1 MERAL
6 NPLVTLKDPDT
17 GKIWK
22 VDQFKE
28 IKNVNADVYERWVVN
43 CVVPKDVLQKLIQ
56 VDFLE
61 PVLVKGKAVLSL
73 CAIFMRHAA
82 PAWMPLNMGP
92 GSHNCALRVACTD
105 TRDGSPAVWV
115 DKRHTDSFLGPVLG
129 LLGFPPVITGLKVK
143 QREDE
148 LKFICKGREL
158 VCELQTGYGSQES
171 LFDRDKDFD
180 DYFCAGVRSYS
191 PFGKG
196 NRIEI
201 IDLHK
206 MTDNGF
212 HKKELTGILKT
223 HLGEWAVESVYLTE
237 NGLYKWAH
245 EGQV

>member
-1 MERAL
+1 M
-6 NPLVTLKDPDT
+6 NPLIALKDPDT
-17 GKIWK
+17 GKVWK
-22 VDQFKE
+22 LDHFKE

-43 CVVPKDVLQKLIQ
+43 CEVEEKTVRDLVKL
-56 VDFLE
+56 DCLE

-82 PAWMPLNMGP
+82 PAWMPLSLGP

-143 QREDE
+143 QTKKCLEFRTKNSEIE
-148 LKFICKGREL
+148 CLLTKGE
-158 VCELQTGYGSQES
+158 EKNDN
-171 LFDRDKDFD
+171 LFDKDSDFD

-196 NRIEI
+196 KRIEI
-201 IDLHK
+201 MDLHK
-206 MTDNGF
+206 LKDNKFYKQNLRG
-212 HKKELTGILKT
+212 TLKT
-223 HLGEWAVESVYLTE
+223 EFGEWPVESVYLTE
-237 NGLYKWAH
+237 NGIYQWVH
-245 EGQV
+245 EGKVN

>member
-1 MERAL
+1 M
-6 NPLVTLKDPDT
+6 NPLIALKDPAT
-17 GKIWK
+17 GKIWQ
-22 VDQFKE
+22 VDKFKE

-43 CVVPKDVLQKLIQ
+43 CVVEEEVLSKIIPLNY
-56 VDFLE
+56 LK

-82 PAWMPLNMGP
+82 PCWMPLSLGP

-143 QREDE
+143 HTKEVLEFRAGDKE
-148 LKFICKGREL
+148 LNCFLKQGKEAGEN
-158 VCELQTGYGSQES
+158 

-180 DYFCAGVRSYS
+180 DYFCAGIRSYS
-191 PFGKG
+191 PHGKG
-196 NRIEI
+196 NKIEI

-206 MTDNGF
+206 KKDNRFYKQEMHGV
-212 HKKELTGILKT
+212 LKT
-223 HLGEWAVESVYLTE
+223 EFGTWPVESVYLTE
-237 NGLYKWAH
+237 NGLYQWEHVGKVC
-245 EGQV
+245 E